1 MRCIYILCANNRYDR
16 LILNFRDNNS
26 TNLARIRTR
35 EIILREIQWVLSK
48 TRLKEKLRSIFLD
61 SDILKFVR
69 TPMLRYVR

>member
-1 MRCIYILCANNRYDR
+1 MRCIYIYYVRIIDTC

-26 TNLARIRTR
+26 TNLARIGTR

-69 TPMLRYVR
+69 TPMLRYVK